1 MGLILIIVYLAIL
14 LDIYLMADAV
24 INIGYYFNKY

>member
-24 INIGYYFNKY
+24 INIGYYLNKY